1 VVEVAGRREVAAA
14 AWVAVEGKHS
24 PCDSIQFYPQEET
37 VELAPAAV
45 VPGRSRPFSAWLS
58 YGKPNQACDCGR
70 PLAPALSYGYL
81 QPGLIEDYA
90 KREVQP
96 DSTRNVD
103 MLRSC
108 KRLAS
113 SFAAVAWLFV
123 SVLTVLAVQNPSEV
137 QAAET
142 PSAGDVVE
150 EAPLVVWNRT
160 IFVFRAPFEQRSP
173 AQRAAA
179 AKARVEAL
187 PEFGPWTIETKPA
200 TLGPVSGVLISV
212 NQQPVFGVIPGDLNR
227 EAGETLEQ
235 AAGQA
240 ADRLRGFLEA
250 REQQRNLPFVL
261 RAVGFAVIATLLFVG
276 AVWLTLKLQ
285 KRLVL
290 HLQRI
295 VDKSERLRIGGVDV
309 RSHVVSFER
318 VVIRFLVLV
327 ALVLLTYLWL
337 MYELMRFPY
346 TQPWGERLSSFLVE
360 LFKQLGQGILS
371 SLPDLFTVVVI
382 LALTRVIV
390 RLVVGFF
397 RGVEHGT
404 FGFYGFQP
412 ETARATRRLFVFV
425 IWIFALTVAY
435 PYIPGSNTEGFKG
448 IGVLAG
454 LVVSLGSAGLVN
466 QVMSGL
472 VIVYS
477 RAFRV
482 NDYVSIGET
491 EGVVSDMGVLSTKLV
506 TVQREEVIIPNATLV
521 GMTAVNYTRL
531 AKDQG
536 SVASTSVTI
545 GYDAPWRQ
553 VHSMLLVAAGR
564 TAGVC
569 QQPPPRVLQRSLGD
583 FYVEYRLLV
592 HLLPLERP
600 EERPL
605 VLSELHAQIQD
616 VFNEHGVQIMSPH
629 FMLQP
634 HRPVVVPKSDWFPAP
649 ASSSSAEELPR
660 VGVDSRR
667 TG

>member
-1 VVEVAGRREVAAA
+1 V
-14 AWVAVEGKHS
+14 
-24 PCDSIQFYPQEET
+24 
-37 VELAPAAV
+37 
-45 VPGRSRPFSAWLS
+45 
-58 YGKPNQACDCGR
+58 
-70 PLAPALSYGYL
+70 
-81 QPGLIEDYA
+81 
-90 KREVQP
+90 
-96 DSTRNVD
+96 
-103 MLRSC
+103 
-108 KRLAS
+108 
-113 SFAAVAWLFV
+113 
-123 SVLTVLAVQNPSEV
+123 
-137 QAAET
+137 
-142 PSAGDVVE
+142 
-150 EAPLVVWNRT
+150 
-160 IFVFRAPFEQRSP
+160 RA
-173 AQRAAA
+173 
-179 AKARVEAL
+179 
-187 PEFGPWTIETKPA
+187 
-200 TLGPVSGVLISV
+200 
-212 NQQPVFGVIPGDLNR
+212 
-227 EAGETLEQ
+227 
-235 AAGQA
+235 
-240 ADRLRGFLEA
+240 
-250 REQQRNLPFVL
+250 
-261 RAVGFAVIATLLFVG
+261 
-276 AVWLTLKLQ
+276 
-285 KRLVL
+285 
-290 HLQRI
+290 
-295 VDKSERLRIGGVDV
+295 
-309 RSHVVSFER
+309 HVVSFEH

-327 ALVLLTYLWL
+327 ALMLLTYLWL
-337 MYELMRFPY
+337 MYELMRFPF

-360 LFKQLGQGILS
+360 LFKQLVQGILG

-382 LALTRVIV
+382 LALTRVFV

-482 NDYVSIGET
+482 NDYVCLGET

-553 VHSMLLVAAGR
+553 VHSMLLLAAGR

-634 HRPVVVPKSDWFPAP
+634 HRPVVVPKSDWFAAP
-649 ASSSSAEELPR
+649 ASPSSAEELPR